1 MQNVP
6 QQKKKYGKV
15 LNYIYNS
22 TLTCYVTEISICFF
36 QLVSCTGKE
45 TRVKK
50 LDALAGYFKI

>member
-15 LNYIYNS
+15 FDYNS
-22 TLTCYVTEISICFF
+22 TLTCYVTESMHFF
-36 QLVSCTGKE
+36 QLLFRTLVRE

-50 LDALAGYFKI
+50 NDALAGIVLRL